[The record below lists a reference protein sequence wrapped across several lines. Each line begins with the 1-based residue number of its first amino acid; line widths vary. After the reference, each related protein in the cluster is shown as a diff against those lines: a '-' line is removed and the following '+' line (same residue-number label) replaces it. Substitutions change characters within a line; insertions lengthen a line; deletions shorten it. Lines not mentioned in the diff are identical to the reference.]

1 MDKRGGKIDISIK
14 ALKKSERKTIVR
26 NSFIRRNGKSSTRN
40 VNETVVVIAPGVMTS
55 F

>member
-1 MDKRGGKIDISIK
+1 MAKLIYPLRR
-14 ALKKSERKTIVR
+14 LKKPERKTIVR